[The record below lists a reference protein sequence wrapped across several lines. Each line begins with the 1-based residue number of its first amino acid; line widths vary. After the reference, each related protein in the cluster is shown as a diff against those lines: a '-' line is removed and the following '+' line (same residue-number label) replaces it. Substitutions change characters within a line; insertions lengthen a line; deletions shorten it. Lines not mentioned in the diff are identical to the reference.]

1 MSSSSPQNKKKKFT
15 FTTETDVGLGML
27 ADPNKLRVVGEDESS
42 ESLSSSASLSTSSE
56 DNSSK
61 TTILKV
67 EDKVNNMVKSG
78 FVNDNNNNSAGTE
91 KFFGPKVTKPEEA
104 KKTQNE
110 KAKMYMQASKEL
122 PFDQLPEKVQKFKKL
137 EKFAKLMHIKNNLG
151 IKLTQDYSLNSKY
164 EDMEFE
170 LQYHTQIMN
179 KKKGVELWKSFI
191 SNGVTAMEFMNE
203 RFDPFGFKLNGWS
216 EHVKVG
222 IDDYDE
228 VLGELYEKYKGKG
241 KKVEPEIKLLIMIV
255 TSAATFHASKALG
268 DNIPGLDDVL
278 KNNPELIHKL
288 NRTIAG
294 SKKTQDDVINE
305 VNNYQ
310 RDLYEQMLKEKKD
323 TQDKLNNNEIENMR
337 LRSENKNQKI
347 KIENMHKMNMQ
358 NNKGH
363 ITKDAEIEGPKNL
376 ASIIK
381 KMKQQN
387 ASKNVSN
394 SSSSRLTSSETI
406 SSDSEKKR
414 RVRSKGRN
422 IISIAT

>member
-1 MSSSSPQNKKKKFT
+1 
-15 FTTETDVGLGML
+15 
-27 ADPNKLRVVGEDESS
+27 
-42 ESLSSSASLSTSSE
+42 
-56 DNSSK
+56 
-61 TTILKV
+61 
-67 EDKVNNMVKSG
+67 
-78 FVNDNNNNSAGTE
+78 
-91 KFFGPKVTKPEEA
+91 
-104 KKTQNE
+104 
-110 KAKMYMQASKEL
+110 
-122 PFDQLPEKVQKFKKL
+122 
-137 EKFAKLMHIKNNLG
+137 
-151 IKLTQDYSLNSKY
+151 
-164 EDMEFE
+164 
-170 LQYHTQIMN
+170 MN
-179 KKKGVELWKSFI
+179 VC
-191 SNGVTAMEFMNE
+191 
-203 RFDPFGFKLNGWS
+203 
-216 EHVKVG
+216 
-222 IDDYDE
+222 
-228 VLGELYEKYKGKG
+228 
-241 KKVEPEIKLLIMIV
+241 
-255 TSAATFHASKALG
+255 
-268 DNIPGLDDVL
+268 
-278 KNNPELIHKL
+278 ELIHKL

-310 RDLYEQMLKEKKD
+310 RDLYEQMLKEKKE

-381 KMKQQN
+381 KMKQQGV
-387 ASKNVSN
+387 SKNVSN